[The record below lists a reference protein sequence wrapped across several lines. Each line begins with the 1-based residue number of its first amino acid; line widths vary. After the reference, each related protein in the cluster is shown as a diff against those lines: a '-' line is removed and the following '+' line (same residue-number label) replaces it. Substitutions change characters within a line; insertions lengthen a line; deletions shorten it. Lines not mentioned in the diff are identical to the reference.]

1 MVCVIGVG
9 YSDELLA
16 TLEIAGS
23 VGWVRKSKRLVWE
36 SGLLS
41 RGAWWLCRGMPI
53 LRCGEI
59 ASGGPADR
67 ETAGSQAEAETSMKA

>member
-1 MVCVIGVG
+1 MVCMIGVG

-16 TLEIAGS
+16 TLRSAGS

-41 RGAWWLCRGMPI
+41 RGAWWLWCVV
-53 LRCGEI
+53 CCVCEC
-59 ASGGPADR
+59 
-67 ETAGSQAEAETSMKA
+67 AGV

>member
-16 TLEIAGS
+16 TLRSAGS

-41 RGAWWLCRGMPI
+41 RGAWWLW
-53 LRCGEI
+53 
-59 ASGGPADR
+59 
-67 ETAGSQAEAETSMKA
+67 

>member
-1 MVCVIGVG
+1 MIGVG

-16 TLEIAGS
+16 TLRSAGS

-41 RGAWWLCRGMPI
+41 RGVWWLWWGVPI
-53 LRCGEI
+53 LRCGEV
-59 ASGGPADR
+59 ASSGPVDR
-67 ETAGSQAEAETSMKA
+67 EAVVREAVVE